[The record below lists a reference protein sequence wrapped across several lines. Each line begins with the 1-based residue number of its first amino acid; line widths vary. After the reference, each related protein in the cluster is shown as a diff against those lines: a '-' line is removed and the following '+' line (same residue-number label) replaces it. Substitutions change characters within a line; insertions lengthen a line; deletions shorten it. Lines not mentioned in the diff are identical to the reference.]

1 MASFFTHGCIRRLKM
16 LLSCVRKLFAKM
28 RNRAWGIFKNLVLDE
43 TMKKLIL
50 SFLLFGF
57 VHGTTNAQIDTAS
70 KPASII
76 DSARTNPDF
85 VVELNDGSV
94 ITGKKVSDDGREM
107 GIMTQDKGLILIPKF
122 QIKSIELAASLP
134 TVGGK
139 RVFPNPHPGR
149 YYYSPSGLPMK
160 KGEGYVQAIYFLAY
174 QAQYALSDHIS
185 VGASTSLIASPF
197 LVNVKYTNTLKE
209 SVDGKN
215 NIYFA
220 SGIQAGS
227 LTYIS
232 PGTWLGI
239 GYAGLTFGNA
249 ESNVSINGGVLGVSA
264 KTWWT
269 NGRENDA
276 RPAVSLC
283 WNKRFSPTAS
293 FMGEVW
299 YAGNMLVGGPGMR
312 FYSGRKSAVDVAI
325 LGAYNTAESEGVFG
339 IPFVSWTRKIGDK

>member
-1 MASFFTHGCIRRLKM
+1 
-16 LLSCVRKLFAKM
+16 
-28 RNRAWGIFKNLVLDE
+28 
-43 TMKKLIL
+43 
-50 SFLLFGF
+50 
-57 VHGTTNAQIDTAS
+57 
-70 KPASII
+70 
-76 DSARTNPDF
+76 
-85 VVELNDGSV
+85 VELNDGSV

-139 RVFPNPHPGR
+139 RVFPNPHPSR

-185 VGASTSLIASPF
+185 VGASTSVIASPF
-197 LVNVKYTNTLKE
+197 LVNVKYTSTLKE
-209 SVDGKN
+209 SADGKN
-215 NIYFA
+215 NIYIA

-264 KTWWT
+264 KSKWDIVR
-269 NGRENDA
+269 NNKS

>member
-139 RVFPNPHPGR
+139 RVFPNPHPSR

-160 KGEGYVQAIYFLAY
+160 KGEGYVQAIYFLIHPKST
-174 QAQYALSDHIS
+174 LS
-185 VGASTSLIASPF
+185 
-197 LVNVKYTNTLKE
+197 
-209 SVDGKN
+209 
-215 NIYFA
+215 
-220 SGIQAGS
+220 
-227 LTYIS
+227 
-232 PGTWLGI
+232 
-239 GYAGLTFGNA
+239 
-249 ESNVSINGGVLGVSA
+249 
-264 KTWWT
+264 
-269 NGRENDA
+269 
-276 RPAVSLC
+276 
-283 WNKRFSPTAS
+283 
-293 FMGEVW
+293 
-299 YAGNMLVGGPGMR
+299 
-312 FYSGRKSAVDVAI
+312 
-325 LGAYNTAESEGVFG
+325 
-339 IPFVSWTRKIGDK
+339 

>member
-1 MASFFTHGCIRRLKM
+1 VF
-16 LLSCVRKLFAKM
+16 
-28 RNRAWGIFKNLVLDE
+28 DE
-43 TMKKLIL
+43 IMKKIIL

-70 KPASII
+70 KPASTQ
-76 DSARTNPDF
+76 DSARINPDF
-85 VVELNDGSV
+85 VVELNDGTV

-139 RVFPNPHPGR
+139 RVFPNPHPSR

-174 QAQYALSDHIS
+174 QAQYALSDHWS
-185 VGASTSLIASPF
+185 VGVSAPLWASPF

-209 SVDGKN
+209 SADGKN
-215 NIYFA
+215 NIYLA
-220 SGIQAGS
+220 TGIQAGS
-227 LTYIS
+227 LTFID
-232 PGTWLGI
+232 PGTWFGI

-249 ESNVSINGGVLGVSA
+249 ESNVTINGGVLGTSTYGYLYTIPDPNSFWGGEAVY
-264 KTWWT
+264 
-269 NGRENDA
+269 GRSSQA
-276 RPAVSLC
+276 RPAVSFC

-299 YAGNMLVGGPGMR
+299 LVGGLGLVGGPGMR
-312 FYSGRKSAVDVAI
+312 FYSGRKSAVDVAV
-325 LGAYNTAESEGVFG
+325 LGGIVDAEGFFG
-339 IPFVSWTRKIGDK
+339 IPFVSWTRKIGNK